1 MPGKRQFKTD
11 HPDPVVR
18 SLEQARQKTGFSQ
31 QQMAKA
37 LGVPFRTYQKW
48 VYTDQKPR
56 HPAALLARAQ
66 AMCAP
71 RRANCWEVIR
81 CGREPGGRF
90 TERDGVC
97 PAAADTSAD
106 GVNSGEN
113 GGRVCWAISG
123 TLCEMD
129 VQANA
134 GSKKLASCLNCDFFY
149 QVLEEEGSASFKL
162 LKPGQS
168 YTQS

>member
-1 MPGKRQFKTD
+1 MPGKRQFKTE

-18 SLEQARQKTGFSQ
+18 SLERARQRIGCSQ
-31 QQMAKA
+31 QQMSAA

-56 HPAALLARAQ
+56 HPAALLARAA
-66 AMCAP
+66 AMSAP
-71 RRANCWEVIR
+71 RRANCWEVVR
-81 CGREPGGRF
+81 CGREPGGHF
-90 TERDGVC
+90 AERDGVC
-97 PAAADTSAD
+97 PAAVDTSAD

-123 TLCEMD
+123 TLCELD
-129 VQANA
+129 VKETV
-134 GSKKLASCLNCDFFY
+134 GSKISSCLNCDFFY

-168 YTQS
+168 YTQH